1 MPVESKD
8 LTLQSL
14 YRWERETPQ
23 RVYMTQP
30 MGGGALRELT
40 WAQTAD
46 ESRRMAAYLKAQGYE
61 PGSRI
66 AILSKNCAHFILSD
80 LAIWMAGYVSVAL
93 YPTSSA
99 ETIQYILEHSESKM
113 MFVGKLD
120 HFDAKAMVP
129 EGMPC
134 VAYPLAPKNDYR
146 QWDDV
151 VRSTEPIEGSPVRAP
166 EETALLIYTSGST
179 GKPKGVE
186 HTFGSI
192 VAGPRG
198 AIDVFDITSADRFIS
213 YLPLAHVFERAA
225 VEMAT
230 ILAGARLFFADSL
243 ATFVQDV
250 KRAQPT
256 IFHSVPRL
264 WLKFQQ
270 GVDAKL
276 PEKTLRVL
284 LRIPLVSAY
293 FKKKILT
300 GLGLNKT
307 RYALSGSAP
316 IPPQLIEW
324 YRALGLELLEGYA
337 MTEEFVCSHV
347 SMPGKSKVGYV
358 GNPMPGVEARISAE
372 GEIQLKT
379 PGLMKGYFKQE
390 EASKEALTEDGW
402 LKTGDRGEIDEQ
414 GRLKITGRVKELFKT
429 SKGKYISPAPI
440 ENMLN
445 AHPYVEMSCV
455 TGSGYA
461 MAFAFVMLAEG
472 LRKDLASGKADKAEI
487 ERQLSE
493 LLDKVNKSVEEWER
507 LSSLVIVK
515 DEWTIENNFL
525 TPSMKLKRATVDDTY
540 GPEMD
545 TWAESKIKVAWQ
557 AVGAVS

>member
-1 MPVESKD
+1 MSQQIESKD
-8 LTLQSL
+8 LVLENL
-14 YRWERETPQ
+14 YRWEKESPQ

-30 MGGGALRELT
+30 MGGGALREFT
-40 WAQTAD
+40 WAQTTD
-46 ESRRMAAYLKAQGYE
+46 EARRMAAHLKSLGFP
-61 PGSRI
+61 PGSCI

-99 ETIQYILEHSESKM
+99 DTIQYILEHSESKL

-120 HFDAKAMVP
+120 HFDAKSMVP
-129 EGMPC
+129 EGLPC
-134 VAYPLAPKNDYR
+134 ISYPLSPKTDYTK
-146 QWDDV
+146 WDDIV
-151 VRSTEPIEGSPVRAP
+151 KSTEPIEGSPVRGTD
-166 EETALLIYTSGST
+166 ETALLIYTSGST

-186 HTFGSI
+186 HTFKSI
-192 VAGPRG
+192 VAGPKG
-198 AIDVFDITSADRFIS
+198 AIKIFSITSNDRFIS

-230 ILAGARLFFADSL
+230 ILSGARLFFADSL
-243 ATFVQDV
+243 ETFVEDI
-250 KRAQPT
+250 KRARPT

-270 GVDAKL
+270 GVSAKL
-276 PEKTLRVL
+276 PEKKLSFL
-284 LRIPLVSAY
+284 LKVPIVSGLI
-293 FKKKILT
+293 KKKILT
-300 GLGLNKT
+300 GLGLEQT
-307 RYALSGSAP
+307 RFALSGSAP
-316 IPPQLIEW
+316 IPPQLIDW

-347 SMPGKSKVGYV
+347 SLPGKSRVGYV
-358 GNPMPGVEARISAE
+358 GHPMPGVEVRISSE

-390 EASKEALTEDGW
+390 DVTKEALTDDGW
-402 LKTGDRGEIDEQ
+402 LRTGDRGERDEA

-445 AHPYVEMSCV
+445 AHSYVEMSCV

-472 LRKDLASGKADKAEI
+472 LRKDLAAGKADKAEI
-487 ERQLSE
+487 EKQLKD
-493 LLDKVNKSVEEWER
+493 LLDKTNKAVEEWER
-507 LSSLVIVK
+507 LTCLVIVK
-515 DEWTIENNFL
+515 EEWTIENNFL
-525 TPSMKLKRATVDDTY
+525 TPSMKLKRSTVDDSY
-540 GPEMD
+540 KAEMD
-545 TWAESKIKVAWQ
+545 KWAEVKGVAWQ
-557 AVGAVS
+557 

>member
-1 MPVESKD
+1 MPVETRD
-8 LTLQSL
+8 LTLESV
-14 YRWERETPQ
+14 YRWEKESPQ

-30 MGGGALRELT
+30 MGGGALREFT
-40 WAQTAD
+40 WSQTVD
-46 ESRRMAAYLKAQGYE
+46 EARRMAAHLKAQGFP

-99 ETIQYILEHSESKM
+99 DTIQYILEHSETKL

-120 HFDAKAMVP
+120 HFDAKTMVP
-129 EGMPC
+129 EGLPC
-134 VAYPLAPKNDYR
+134 ISYPLSPKTDYAK
-146 QWDDV
+146 WDDIV
-151 VRSTEPIEGSPVRAP
+151 KSTEPIEGSPVRGAD
-166 EETALLIYTSGST
+166 ETALFIYTSGST

-198 AIDVFDITSADRFIS
+198 AIDIFKITSNDRFIS

-230 ILAGARLFFADSL
+230 CIAGARLFFADSL
-243 ATFVQDV
+243 DTFVEDV
-250 KRAQPT
+250 KRARPT

-270 GVDAKL
+270 GVSAKMPQKKL
-276 PEKTLRVL
+276 NVL
-284 LRIPLVSAY
+284 LKIPILSGVV
-293 FKKKILT
+293 KKKILS
-300 GLGLNKT
+300 GLGLDQT

-316 IPPQLIEW
+316 IPPQLIDW

-347 SMPGKSKVGYV
+347 SYPGRSRVGYV
-358 GNPMPGVEARISAE
+358 GEPMPGVSCRISPE

-390 EASKEALTEDGW
+390 EATREALTEDGW
-402 LKTGDRGEIDEQ
+402 LKTGDRGEKDEK

-445 AHPYVEMSCV
+445 AHDLVEMSCV

-472 LRKDLASGKADKAEI
+472 VRKDLQAGKADKADI
-487 ERQLSE
+487 ERQLKE
-493 LLDKVNKSVEEWER
+493 LLDKTNKAVEEWER
-507 LSSLVIVK
+507 LSSLIIVRE
-515 DEWTIENNFL
+515 EWTIENNFL
-525 TPSMKLKRATVDDTY
+525 TPSMKLKRATVDDQY
-540 GPEMD
+540 GPELD
-545 TWAESKIKVAWQ
+545 HWAESKEKVSWQ
-557 AVGAVS
+557 

>member
-1 MPVESKD
+1 MAIESKD
-8 LTLQSL
+8 LTLENL
-14 YRWERETPQ
+14 YRWEKETPQ

-30 MGGGALRELT
+30 MGGGALREFT
-40 WAQTAD
+40 WAQTVD
-46 ESRRMAAYLKAQGYE
+46 EAKRMAAHLKSLDFP

-80 LAIWMAGYVSVAL
+80 LAIWMAGHVSVAL
-93 YPTSSA
+93 YPTSSPD
-99 ETIQYILEHSESKM
+99 TIQYILEHSETKL

-120 HFDAKAMVP
+120 HFDAKTMVP
-129 EGMPC
+129 EGLPC
-134 VAYPLAPKNDYR
+134 ISYPLSPKTNYAK
-146 QWDDV
+146 WDDIV
-151 VRSTEPIEGSPVRAP
+151 KSTQPIEGSPVRDGD
-166 EETALLIYTSGST
+166 ETALLIYTSGST

-186 HTFGSI
+186 HTFKSI

-198 AIDVFDITSADRFIS
+198 AIEIFKITSKDRFIS

-230 ILAGARLFFADSL
+230 ILGGCMLFFADSL
-243 ATFVQDV
+243 ETFVEDI

-270 GVDAKL
+270 GVSAKM
-276 PEKTLRVL
+276 PEKRLSL
-284 LRIPLVSAY
+284 LLKIPIINGLI
-293 FKKKILT
+293 KKKILT
-300 GLGLNKT
+300 GLGLAQT
-307 RYALSGSAP
+307 RFALSGSAP

-347 SMPGKSKVGYV
+347 SYPGRSRVGYV
-358 GNPMPGVEARISAE
+358 GEPMPGVQCRISPE
-372 GEIQLKT
+372 GEIQLNT
-379 PGLMKGYFKQE
+379 PGLMKGYFKQPDVT
-390 EASKEALTEDGW
+390 KEALTEDGW
-402 LKTGDRGEIDEQ
+402 LKTGDRGEKDDK

-440 ENMLN
+440 ENILN

-455 TGSGYA
+455 TGSGYP

-472 LRKDLASGKADKAEI
+472 LRKDLSTGKADKAEV
-487 ERQLSE
+487 EKQLKE
-493 LLDKVNKSVEEWER
+493 LLDKVNKTVEEWER
-507 LSSLVIVK
+507 LTCLIIIK
-515 DEWTIENNFL
+515 EEWTIENGFL
-525 TPSMKLKRATVDDTY
+525 TPSMKLKRSSVDDGY
-540 GPEMD
+540 KDEMD
-545 TWAESKIKVAWQ
+545 KWSETKGVAWQ
-557 AVGAVS
+557 

>member
-1 MPVESKD
+1 MSIEAKD
-8 LTLQSL
+8 LVLENV

-30 MGGGALRELT
+30 MGGGVIRDFT
-40 WAQTAD
+40 WADTLNEA
-46 ESRRMAAYLKAQGYE
+46 RRMASYLKAQGFPE
-61 PGSRI
+61 GSRI

-93 YPTSSA
+93 YPTSSP
-99 ETIQYILEHSESKM
+99 ETIQYILEHSESKL

-120 HFDAKAMVP
+120 HFDAKSMVP

-134 VAYPLAPKNDYR
+134 VSYPLSPPTDYTK
-146 QWDDV
+146 WDDIIA
-151 VRSTEPIEGSPVRAP
+151 STDPISGSPTRDKDD
-166 EETALLIYTSGST
+166 TALLIYTSGST
-179 GKPKGVE
+179 GQPKGVE
-186 HTFGSI
+186 HTFAST
-192 VAGPRG
+192 VAGPNG
-198 AIDVFDITSADRFIS
+198 AISLFKITSKDRFIS

-225 VEMAT
+225 VEVAT
-230 ILAGARLFFADSL
+230 CLTGCHLFFAESL
-243 ATFVQDV
+243 ETFVEDV
-250 KRAQPT
+250 KRARPT

-270 GVDAKL
+270 GVSAKM
-276 PEKTLRVL
+276 PEKKLAIL
-284 LRIPLVSAY
+284 LKIPILSGII
-293 FKKKILT
+293 KNKILT
-300 GLGLNKT
+300 GLGLDQT
-307 RYALSGSAP
+307 RIALSGSAP
-316 IPPQLIEW
+316 IPPQLIDW
-324 YRALGLELLEGYA
+324 YRRLGLELLEGYA

-347 SMPGKSKVGYV
+347 SRLNESRVGYV
-358 GNPMPGVEARISAE
+358 GHPMPGVEVRISDE

-379 PGLMKGYFKQE
+379 PGMMKGYFKQP
-390 EASKEALTEDGW
+390 EATAEAMTPDGW
-402 LKTGDRGEIDEQ
+402 LKTGDRGERDGA

-440 ENMLN
+440 ENILN

-487 ERQLSE
+487 EKQLTD
-493 LLDKVNKSVEEWER
+493 LLAKVNRSVEEWER
-507 LSSLVIVK
+507 LSSLIIIK
-515 DEWTIENNFL
+515 EEWTIENEFL
-525 TPSMKLKRATVDDTY
+525 TPSMKLKRRTVEDQY

-545 TWAESKIKVAWQ
+545 KWAESKVKVSWQ
-557 AVGAVS
+557 